1 MIIKPADDKSATIN
15 ELESYLSDKR
25 IPAELKAKI
34 QKERNNISVGLANER
49 DSAYLIDFRFG
60 ATPNWM
66 VLHDL
71 RFEEAGRVAQ
81 IDHLL
86 INHFLDFYVMES
98 KNFGSGI
105 SINGTGEFSTW
116 MNGRPLGI
124 ASPIEQNRRHIAVL
138 EGLLRVLPMPKRL
151 GIRIPP
157 TLHSRILVSSKATI
171 KRPPKSQFNS
181 DEVIKADAL
190 GGLIDR
196 EIDGMSA
203 GAVLAGISKV
213 VGQESILTIARL
225 LAGEHRPIAF
235 DYVGKFG
242 LAPFLRESVA
252 EIAAR
257 IAATPERILEPICP
271 KCGSKM
277 VMRKATKGA
286 NAGNQF
292 WGCSSFPKCRGVVAT
307 IEKTS
312 S

>member
-1 MIIKPADDKSATIN
+1 MIIKPADDKSVTIN
-15 ELESYLSDKR
+15 ELESYLSDER

-34 QKERNNISVGLANER
+34 EKQRNNISAGSANER
-49 DSAYLIDFRFG
+49 ESAYLIDFRFG

-71 RFEEAGRVAQ
+71 RIEEAGRVAQ

-86 INHFLDFYVMES
+86 INRFLDFYVLES

-105 SINGTGEFSTW
+105 SISATGEFNTW
-116 MNGRPLGI
+116 MNGRPIGI

-138 EGLLRVLPMPKRL
+138 DDLLRALPMPKRL
-151 GIRIPP
+151 DIRIAP
-157 TLHSRILVSSKATI
+157 TLRSLILVSSKATI
-171 KRPPKSQFNS
+171 KRPPKSQFDS
-181 DEVIKADAL
+181 DEVIKAEAL

-196 EIDGMSA
+196 EIEGMGA
-203 GAVLAGISKV
+203 GAMLAGMTKV
-213 VGQESILTIARL
+213 VGQESIVTIARL
-225 LAGEHRPIAF
+225 LASEHRPIAF

-242 LAPFLRESVA
+242 LAPFLREPMA
-252 EIAAR
+252 ETAAP
-257 IAATPERILEPICP
+257 IVPTPEQVPEPMCP

-277 VMRKATKGA
+277 VLRKALKGA

-307 IEKTS
+307 I
-312 S
+312 

>member
-1 MIIKPADDKSATIN
+1 MVIKPADDKSATIN

-86 INHFLDFYVMES
+86 INRFLDFYVMES

-138 EGLLRVLPMPKRL
+138 DDLLQALPMPKRL
-151 GIRIPP
+151 GIRITP
-157 TLHSRILVSSKATI
+157 TLRSLILVSSKATI

-181 DEVIKADAL
+181 DEVIKAEAL

-196 EIDGMSA
+196 EIEGMGA
-203 GAVLAGISKV
+203 GAMLAGMTKV
-213 VGQESILTIARL
+213 VGQESIVTIARL
-225 LAGEHRPIAF
+225 LAGAHRPTAF

-242 LAPFLRESVA
+242 LAPFLREPMA
-252 EIAAR
+252 MIAAP
-257 IAATPERILEPICP
+257 IAPAPEQVPEPMCP

-277 VMRKATKGA
+277 VLRTASKGA

-292 WGCSSFPKCRGVVAT
+292 WGCSSFPKCRGVIAT
-307 IEKTS
+307 I
-312 S
+312 